1 MTLRNCKSISHV
13 FFIGKLF
20 NFRFSNFPLRP
31 SVKLSFFHFRHL
43 KSMYETDSSVWLKI
57 AIGMAI
63 AAGVGYGVYR
73 YARSR

>member
-1 MTLRNCKSISHV
+1 M
-13 FFIGKLF
+13 FFLMGMLF
-20 NFRFSNFPLRP
+20 NFRFMNFYLRP

-43 KSMYETDSSVWLKI
+43 KSMYQTDSSVWLKI

>member
-1 MTLRNCKSISHV
+1 M
-13 FFIGKLF
+13 FFLMGMLF
-20 NFRFSNFPLRP
+20 NLRFMNFYLRL
-31 SVKLSFFHFRHL
+31 SVKLSFFNFRHL